1 MFINKL
7 VMYTS
12 IVFLPF
18 LAAILSGLFGRML
31 GVKGVYFLN
40 IICILIATLLSFVA
54 FYEVILCNSPISV
67 ELFNWINSEH
77 LKISW
82 SFYFDELTVAMLIP
96 VMIVSVLVHIYSI
109 GYMGEDPHVQ
119 RFFCY
124 ISLFTG
130 LMLVLVS
137 GNNFL
142 VMFLGWEGVGV
153 CSYLLVHFWYTRIA
167 AVKSGMNAMFTNRVG
182 DYFLTIG
189 FFTIFYTFGSLDYAI
204 VFSLAPYINVNVITL
219 IALLLLVGAAAKSA
233 QIGLHI
239 WLPFAM
245 EGDRYEDNYNS
256 IYWIKKNSLYIYN
269 VILFRLK
276 NKKINIFLFNFSFCP
291 HSALQSGDKYIS
303 GNSDSRCSMK
313 LNKSNKRRNSLI
325 WVYDINNSILVEK
338 APFKTKTECAENLGI
353 NRGTVR
359 AYLESGKLYKNKWIF
374 SYVILNKEELS
385 KWKIP
390 SKVME
395 IITGELLGD
404 GYINYNIRTTGK
416 HNGRLEFTFSAKNIE
431 YAKYLKYKAL
441 DFICT
446 DSELTPW
453 PNPKKTNKKPT
464 QYWFCTKSLP
474 IFRELHTFWYKKIN
488 NKLKKVLPSNI
499 EELITPVSLA
509 HWIMGDGYSANGGV
523 KICTD
528 NFSEEEVLRLINILN
543 KKFELKCTI
552 NRRITSKGNL
562 VWRIYISK
570 LCMEKLKELIIPYF
584 IPEMLYKLSIK

>member
-1 MFINKL
+1 
-7 VMYTS
+7 
-12 IVFLPF
+12 
-18 LAAILSGLFGRML
+18 
-31 GVKGVYFLN
+31 
-40 IICILIATLLSFVA
+40 
-54 FYEVILCNSPISV
+54 
-67 ELFNWINSEH
+67 
-77 LKISW
+77 
-82 SFYFDELTVAMLIP
+82 
-96 VMIVSVLVHIYSI
+96 
-109 GYMGEDPHVQ
+109 
-119 RFFCY
+119 
-124 ISLFTG
+124 
-130 LMLVLVS
+130 
-137 GNNFL
+137 
-142 VMFLGWEGVGV
+142 
-153 CSYLLVHFWYTRIA
+153 
-167 AVKSGMNAMFTNRVG
+167 
-182 DYFLTIG
+182 
-189 FFTIFYTFGSLDYAI
+189 
-204 VFSLAPYINVNVITL
+204 
-219 IALLLLVGAAAKSA
+219 
-233 QIGLHI
+233 
-239 WLPFAM
+239 
-245 EGDRYEDNYNS
+245 
-256 IYWIKKNSLYIYN
+256 
-269 VILFRLK
+269 
-276 NKKINIFLFNFSFCP
+276 
-291 HSALQSGDKYIS
+291 
-303 GNSDSRCSMK
+303 MK